1 MRCGGQREALG
12 LGFPEAPT
20 AHSAGKL
27 RAPWR
32 TAIRRIS
39 SRFSFRTLSS
49 SITQS
54 GARNDRQECLC
65 HPIRCPN
72 YIRFVFNGRMPKKGS
87 RA

>member
-1 MRCGGQREALG
+1 MRCGGRREALG

-20 AHSAGKL
+20 ARAAGKL
-27 RAPWR
+27 RVPWR

-39 SRFSFRTLSS
+39 SRYSFRTLSS

-54 GARNDRQECLC
+54 RARNDKQECLC

-72 YIRFVFNGRMPKKGS
+72 YIRFVFNGRMLKKGS